1 MTGGLFCYVKFIKGK
16 KLDISKIQ
24 SYKRKHNSN
33 KTGKVCWRALLRG
46 TKQREAAM
54 SGDRSIL
61 YRSGGEGEGSHI
73 YFCCEFAGRRGA
85 KAPGAVWKIRFWA
98 KI

>member
-33 KTGKVCWRALLRG
+33 KTGRVCWRALLRG

-54 SGDRSIL
+54 FRRQV
-61 YRSGGEGEGSHI
+61 YTVPFGGEGGGEP
-73 YFCCEFAGRRGA
+73 YLFLL
-85 KAPGAVWKIRFWA
+85 
-98 KI
+98 